1 MTMSDITNFLHLLAT
16 TTWIGGM
23 IYINLVLNPS
33 LAAIDP
39 PQRGKLVGAAAKR
52 FVFYANGSVL
62 ILLITGLMMTPS
74 GLLFNFSTTYGLVLT
89 LKHFLVLSMILIGLV
104 ITIFISPKL
113 GSLAP
118 ESGGRPSPNFLRT
131 QALLSRLAFINMVL
145 GILVLL
151 CVAILQ

>member
-52 FVFYANGSVL
+52 FVFYSFGSVL

-89 LKHFLVLSMILIGLV
+89 LKHFLVLSMILIGLI
-104 ITIFISPKL
+104 ITFFISPKL

-118 ESGGRPSPNFLRT
+118 QPGGKPSLDFLQT